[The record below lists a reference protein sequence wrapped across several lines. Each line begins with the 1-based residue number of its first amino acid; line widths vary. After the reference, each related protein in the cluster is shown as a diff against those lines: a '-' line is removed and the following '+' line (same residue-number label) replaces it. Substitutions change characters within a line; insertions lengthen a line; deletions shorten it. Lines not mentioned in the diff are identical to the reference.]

1 MLGEKYLTS
10 KMKAQ
15 IRDRASDNG
24 DSVPENI
31 SDSEPLTDKNFKK
44 LDDVDT
50 LLMKFVPNLT

>member
-24 DSVPENI
+24 DSIPENN
-31 SDSEPLTDKNFKK
+31 SDSESLTDKNLRK
-44 LDDVDT
+44 LDDVD
-50 LLMKFVPNLT
+50 